1 MIKLLQGRFWGG
13 DKMKDML
20 IKSKIFNDYHHD
32 SSILILPNAWDVM
45 SAKVYEDLN
54 YKAIG
59 TTSAGIAA
67 SLGYRDGE
75 QLPFESM
82 LDVIRKITQ
91 SVNIPVSADIES
103 GYGETIEE
111 VLENVRKIIA
121 NGVVGINLEDSK
133 KNHTCSLYDTAYQQK
148 KIESIKNVSISEGIP
163 LFINARTDAY
173 ILNNNR
179 IDETMK
185 RAQAYKDA
193 GADGIFIPGLVQ
205 KEHIQ
210 LFTKEIDLP
219 LNVLIH
225 GSTPSISDLECL
237 NVSRISFGSG
247 AYRAIISTLRKL
259 ASEVITK
266 GQYGTITNEVMSYE
280 EMMGFL
286 HKN

>member
-1 MIKLLQGRFWGG
+1 MN
-13 DKMKDML
+13 DML
-20 IKSKIFNDYHHD
+20 MKSKIFNDYHHD

-45 SAKVYEDLN
+45 SAKIYEDLN
-54 YKAIG
+54 YRAIG

-67 SLGYRDGE
+67 SLGYSDGE

-82 LDVIRKITQ
+82 LDVIKKITK

-103 GYGETIEE
+103 GYGETLEE

-121 NGVVGINLEDSK
+121 SGVVGVNLEDSK
-133 KNHTCSLYDTAYQQK
+133 KNHIYSLYDTAYQQT
-148 KIESIKNVSISEGIP
+148 KIERIKNVSISEGVS

-173 ILNNNR
+173 IFSNNGVE
-179 IDETMK
+179 ETIK

-193 GADGIFIPGLVQ
+193 GADGIFIPGLTQ
-205 KEHIQ
+205 KEHIHM
-210 LFTKEIDLP
+210 FTKKINLP

-225 GSTPSISDLECL
+225 DSTPSIPDLECL

-247 AYRAIISTLRKL
+247 AYRATISTLRKL
-259 ASEVITK
+259 ASEVIMK
-266 GQYGTITNEVMSYE
+266 GQYETMTNDVISYE
-280 EMMGFL
+280 NMVGFL

>member
-1 MIKLLQGRFWGG
+1 
-13 DKMKDML
+13 MKQTL
-20 IKSKIFNDYHHD
+20 IKSKIFKDYHHD

-45 SAKVYEDLN
+45 SAKIYEDLN

-67 SLGYRDGE
+67 SLGYGDGE

-91 SVNIPVSADIES
+91 SVSIPVSADIES

-111 VLENVRKIIA
+111 ILENVRKIIDS
-121 NGVVGINLEDSK
+121 GVVGINLEDSK
-133 KNHTCSLYDTAYQQK
+133 KNHTCSLDDTSYQQK
-148 KIESIKNVSISEGIP
+148 KIESIKNVSISERMP

-173 ILNNNR
+173 IFNSNNNR
-179 IDETMK
+179 VEETMK

-193 GADGIFIPGLVQ
+193 GADGIFIPGLAQ

-210 LFTKEIDLP
+210 MFTKEIDLP

-225 GSTPSISDLECL
+225 DSTPSISDLECL
-237 NVSRISFGSG
+237 NISRISFGSG
-247 AYRAIISTLRKL
+247 AYRATISTLRKL
-259 ASEVITK
+259 ASEVIKK
-266 GQYGTITNEVMSYE
+266 GGYGIITNEVISYE
-280 EMMGFL
+280 EMMEFL
-286 HKN
+286 YTN